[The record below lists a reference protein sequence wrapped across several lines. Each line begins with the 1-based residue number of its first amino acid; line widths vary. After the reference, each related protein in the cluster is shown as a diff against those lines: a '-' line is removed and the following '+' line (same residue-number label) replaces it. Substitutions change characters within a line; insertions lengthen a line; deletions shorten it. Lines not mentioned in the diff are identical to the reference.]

1 MVWNLKVIN
10 EFRNNSKITFHF
22 RFTFW
27 LDLSQRL
34 WNYIFQFRK
43 KNSCRNWKVFHFW
56 KKSVYSS
63 AVRTVCVYVIKDKL
77 VKLLALLNRQHSWFR
92 FQAPWHSSSKNQTFL
107 VFNLKYSCGLT
118 ICVVVKRANFVILGL
133 SQKDANLIKAAI
145 N

>member
-1 MVWNLKVIN
+1 MNF
-10 EFRNNSKITFHF
+10 EITQKS
-22 RFTFW
+22 RFTFG
-27 LDLSQRL
+27 LHFDLTFLSAFEITFFSFERKTRAEIGKSF
-34 WNYIFQFRK
+34 IFEK
-43 KNSCRNWKVFHFW
+43 KCLFFSCT
-56 KKSVYSS
+56 YS
-63 AVRTVCVYVIKDKL
+63 VCVYVISDKL